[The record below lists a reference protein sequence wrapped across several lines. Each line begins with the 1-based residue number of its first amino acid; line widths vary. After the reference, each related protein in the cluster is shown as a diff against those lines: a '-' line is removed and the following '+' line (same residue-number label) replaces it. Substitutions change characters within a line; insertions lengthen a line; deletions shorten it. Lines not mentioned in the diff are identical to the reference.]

1 MRIAVSDV
9 LAVFRAGTATSS
21 ADFPC
26 AGRVLW
32 YALGGYVVGSLT
44 CEEITVLPGCRRS
57 GVREARQPFSAM
69 SSGVS
74 RLHRALR
81 ANRAEV

>member
-1 MRIAVSDV
+1 MRIAVSDI
-9 LAVFRAGTATSS
+9 LAVIRAGTAASS

-26 AGRVLW
+26 VGRFPW
-32 YALGGYVVGSLT
+32 YASSSSIVRSLT
-44 CEEITVLPGCRRS
+44 TEQITVLPGCRRS
-57 GVREARQPFSAM
+57 GVREARRPHSAM
-69 SSGVS
+69 SGGRA